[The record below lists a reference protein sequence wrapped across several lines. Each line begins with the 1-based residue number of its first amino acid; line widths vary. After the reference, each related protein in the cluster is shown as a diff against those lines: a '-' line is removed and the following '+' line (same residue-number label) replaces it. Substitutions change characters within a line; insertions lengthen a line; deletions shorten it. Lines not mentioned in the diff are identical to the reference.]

1 MASFDITATEE
12 WAALVDHA
20 RELRADG
27 VHLRDL
33 FAADPDR
40 SERFTSTLGDLVV
53 DWSLQLVTRQ
63 TVELL
68 EALAERA
75 GVRERVR
82 AMLAGDPVNVT
93 EGRPALHT
101 ALRGPPDARAC
112 VDGADVT
119 PMVQAELARM
129 GRFAR
134 AVRAG
139 ERLGSAGR
147 PITAVVSIGIG
158 GSHLGP
164 AMACEALADRGR
176 AGVDVRFVSNVDPSD
191 LAAALNGLDPAET
204 LFIVVSKSF
213 ATPETLA
220 NAAAARAWTA
230 AALGDQAAVGHFA
243 AVTAEPA
250 RAAGLGIAA
259 EDTFAMWDW
268 VGGRFSLASAS
279 GLALM
284 VAVGEARFA
293 EMLAGM
299 RSIDEHLTAL
309 MSAPVLLGLLAV
321 WNRNFLGMPARS
333 VLPYSHR
340 LRLFPTFLQQ
350 LEMESNGKR
359 VNLDGSPVGCD
370 TAPIVWGAAGTDGQH
385 SFHQFLHQGTTAVP
399 ADFIV
404 FARPDADTADAP
416 DAKERHEALVSN
428 CFAQASALAF
438 GTPARDDPHRELPGN
453 RPSTVIMAPELTPS
467 ILGQLVALYEHQTV
481 VQGAV
486 WGINSFD
493 QFGVEHGKTL
503 ADAIA
508 ADLTGEGSSRGASE
522 HDPSTQSLVAH
533 YRRLSES

>member
-1 MASFDITATEE
+1 MASIDITATEE
-12 WAALVDHA
+12 WAALAHHA

-33 FAADPDR
+33 FAADAGR
-40 SERFTSTLGDLVV
+40 AEQFTSTLGDLVV
-53 DWSLQLVTRQ
+53 DWSRQLVTRE
-63 TVELL
+63 TVGLL

-82 AMLAGDPVNVT
+82 AMLAGEPVNVT

-101 ALRGPPDARAC
+101 ALRGPPDAR
-112 VDGADVT
+112 VRIDGADVA
-119 PMVQAELARM
+119 PMVIAELARM

-139 ERLGSAGR
+139 ERLGSTGR

-176 AGVDVRFVSNVDPSD
+176 AGVDVRFVSNIDPSD
-191 LAAALNGLDPAET
+191 LAAALNGLDPAAT
-204 LFIVVSKSF
+204 LFVVVSKSF

-243 AVTAEPA
+243 AVTAEPD
-250 RAAGLGIAA
+250 RAVGFGIAA

-284 VAVGEARFA
+284 VAVGEEPFT

-299 RSIDEHLTAL
+299 RSTDEHLAAP

-321 WNRNFLGMPARS
+321 WNRNFLGMPTRA

-359 VNLDGSPVGCD
+359 VNLDGEAVACD
-370 TAPIVWGAAGTDGQH
+370 TAPIVWGAAGTDCQH
-385 SFHQFLHQGTTAVP
+385 SFHQLLHQGTTAVP

-404 FARPDADTADAP
+404 FARPDADTAGTP
-416 DAKERHEALVSN
+416 DAGKRHEALVAN
-428 CFAQASALAF
+428 CFAQAAALAF
-438 GTPARDDPHRELPGN
+438 GADSDDPHRVLPGN

-467 ILGQLVALYEHQTV
+467 ALGQLVALYEHQAV

-493 QFGVEHGKTL
+493 QYGVEQGKHL
-503 ADAIA
+503 ADAIVEDLDTGA
-508 ADLTGEGSSRGASE
+508 ARPGSGLA
-522 HDPSTQSLVAH
+522 PSTAALLTR
-533 YRRLSES
+533 YRHLRGI